1 MRGFLNYIAGRFL
14 TFLGIVF
21 IGITIVF
28 ILPRL
33 LPSDPIDSYLQ
44 RMDAEGGSSMTGE
57 EVADIRQALGEM
69 YGIQGSLWSQY
80 LSFLRRVFLEF
91 DFGPSLTAYPVPVSD
106 FILQALPW
114 TVGLLG
120 VSTIIAWVLG
130 NLIGLVAGFFH
141 DRRFAAAA
149 ETIGV
154 LIYPIP
160 YYVFALTL
168 IIVFTYLIPIFPLT
182 TTIMPGPLSFH
193 KIVEIVQ
200 NSALPALS
208 IVLAGFGWNVLGMKA
223 LAYATKEESFV
234 VYAQFKGVTPRRTMF
249 SYVFRN
255 AMLPQVTGL
264 TLQLGRIFSG
274 TIITEMLF
282 AYPGIGM
289 LMRRAI
295 GDSDYNMLYG
305 TIIISLFAVAI
316 GTLVIDITYPLLD
329 PRIRHR

>member
-1 MRGFLNYIAGRFL
+1 MSGFLNYLAGRLL
-14 TFLGIVF
+14 TFLGILF

-33 LPSDPIDSYLQ
+33 MPSDPIDSYLDRLQ
-44 RMDAEGGSSMTGE
+44 AEGDNNLSAE
-57 EVADIRQALGEM
+57 EVAEIRRSLGEM

-80 LSFLRRVFLEF
+80 LGYLQRIFLKF
-91 DFGPSLTAYPVPVSD
+91 DFGPSLTAYPVPVSE
-106 FILQALPW
+106 FIKKALPW
-114 TVGLLG
+114 TLGLLAT
-120 VSTIIAWVLG
+120 STVIAWLLG

-141 DRRFAAAA
+141 DRRFAAVA

-160 YYVFALTL
+160 YYVFALVL
-168 IIVFTYLIPIFPLT
+168 IILFTYLIPIFPLT
-182 TTIMPGPLSFH
+182 TTIMPGPLSLH
-193 KIVEIVQ
+193 KVLEVLH
-200 NSALPALS
+200 NSALPALAV
-208 IVLAGFGWNVLGMKA
+208 VLAGFGWNVLGMKA
-223 LAYATKEESFV
+223 LAYATKEEGFV
-234 VYAQFKGVTPRRTMF
+234 VYAQLKGVTPRRTMF

-274 TIITEMLF
+274 ALITEMLF

-295 GDSDYNMLYG
+295 GDGDYNMLYG
-305 TIIISLFAVAI
+305 TITISLIAVAT
-316 GTLVIDITYPLLD
+316 GTFVIDLIYPLLD

>member
-1 MRGFLNYIAGRFL
+1 MSA
-14 TFLGIVF
+14 
-21 IGITIVF
+21 
-28 ILPRL
+28 
-33 LPSDPIDSYLQ
+33 
-44 RMDAEGGSSMTGE
+44 E

-106 FILQALPW
+106 FIWQALPW
-114 TVGLLG
+114 TLGLLG
-120 VSTIIAWVLG
+120 ISTIIAWVLG

-141 DRRFAAAA
+141 DRRFAAVA

-160 YYVFALTL
+160 YYVFALVL
-168 IIVFTYLIPIFPLT
+168 IILFTYLIPIFPLT
-182 TTIMPGPLSFH
+182 TTIMPGPLSIH
-193 KIVEIVQ
+193 KIVEIIQ
-200 NSALPALS
+200 NSTLPALS
-208 IVLAGFGWNVLGMKA
+208 VVLAGFGWNVLGMKA

-234 VYAQFKGVTPRRTMF
+234 VYAQLKGVTPRRTMF

-264 TLQLGRIFSG
+264 TLQLGRVFSG
-274 TIITEMLF
+274 TLITEMLF

-305 TIIISLFAVAI
+305 TIIISLIAVAT
-316 GTLVIDITYPLLD
+316 GTLIIDIIYPLLD